1 MIAARRP
8 RRLNLVKR
16 GRHTR
21 LANPCLVLVNATPD
35 LCWDTAPVSWQSN
48 RDAASSQRDM
58 PMTSR
63 RRFLAAAAP
72 ALLVFAVARPSRAA
86 DPDSA
91 AAFVDQLLKDLL
103 AIANGSQPAAGKR
116 SALANVVQARVDLDA
131 VARFCLGRFWRSATP
146 QQQADYTQL
155 FRRVLIKNISE
166 KVGEY
171 QGVTYTLGR
180 AVKRESDIAV
190 ASVLNRPGNAP
201 NKVDWVVEADGAPKV
216 IDVIAEGTSL
226 RLTQRSDYAAYL
238 ARNGNSVQALID
250 ALKQQAAA
258 G

>member
-1 MIAARRP
+1 M
-8 RRLNLVKR
+8 N
-16 GRHTR
+16 
-21 LANPCLVLVNATPD
+21 N
-35 LCWDTAPVSWQSN
+35 
-48 RDAASSQRDM
+48 
-58 PMTSR
+58 R
-63 RRFLAAAAP
+63 RRFLAAAP
-72 ALLVFAVARPSRAA
+72 ALLAFAIARPARAA

-91 AAFVDQLLKDLL
+91 AAFVDQLLKELL
-103 AIANGSQPAAGKR
+103 AIANGSQPVADKR
-116 SALANVVQARVDLDA
+116 TALAGVVAAREDVDA
-131 VARFCLGRFWRSATP
+131 VARFCLGRFWRTATAP
-146 QQQADYTQL
+146 QQAEYTQL

-201 NKVDWVVEADGAPKV
+201 NKVDWVIEAEGAPKV
-216 IDVIAEGTSL
+216 IDVIAEGSSL
-226 RLTQRSDYAAYL
+226 RLTQRSDYSAYL
-238 ARNGNSVQALID
+238 ARNGNNVQALIE

>member
-1 MIAARRP
+1 
-8 RRLNLVKR
+8 
-16 GRHTR
+16 
-21 LANPCLVLVNATPD
+21 
-35 LCWDTAPVSWQSN
+35 
-48 RDAASSQRDM
+48 
-58 PMTSR
+58 MTTR
-63 RRFLAAAAP
+63 RRFLAAAP
-72 ALLVFAVARPSRAA
+72 ALFAVSLLHPARAA
-86 DPDSA
+86 NPDSA

-103 AIANGSQPAAGKR
+103 AIANGSQPVADKR
-116 SALANVVQARVDLDA
+116 TALAGVVEARVDLDA
-131 VARFCLGRFWRSATP
+131 VARFCLGRFWRTATP

-201 NKVDWVVEADGAPKV
+201 NKVDWVVEAEGAPKV
-216 IDVIAEGTSL
+216 IDVIAEGASL